1 MQHGGIQDESSKHEQ
16 QKVYKLSL
24 SQTANAELL
33 RPLSKTNAALRQR
46 LRKHGL
52 LTMTRRQAIDRML
65 CAIHNNIAWMTEVL
79 HSAEDAQL
87 CQPSF
92 IQTLA
97 ALKNNLT
104 VFAAQI
110 KKYKENN
117 KEHGTQQHIKHG
129 MVQLADAVKH
139 FDYLRKLL
147 ALHRAEV

>member
-1 MQHGGIQDESSKHEQ
+1 
-16 QKVYKLSL
+16 
-24 SQTANAELL
+24 
-33 RPLSKTNAALRQR
+33 
-46 LRKHGL
+46 
-52 LTMTRRQAIDRML
+52 
-65 CAIHNNIAWMTEVL
+65 MTEVL
-79 HSAEDAQL
+79 LSAEDAQL

-92 IQTLA
+92 IQKLA
-97 ALKNNLT
+97 ALKDNLE

>member
-1 MQHGGIQDESSKHEQ
+1 
-16 QKVYKLSL
+16 
-24 SQTANAELL
+24 
-33 RPLSKTNAALRQR
+33 
-46 LRKHGL
+46 
-52 LTMTRRQAIDRML
+52 
-65 CAIHNNIAWMTEVL
+65 MTEVL

-97 ALKNNLT
+97 AQKNNLT

-110 KKYKENN
+110 KKYKEKNE
-117 KEHGTQQHIKHG
+117 EHGTRQHIKRG

-147 ALHRAEV
+147 ALHRVEV